1 MHALRL
7 IGGVCRAVVV
17 VSTVLGVATV
27 SAGAAGADGPVQ
39 LRSRFI
45 GTAQADP
52 QSPGPFQWCP
62 GQPVPGT
69 HAASVPGVNVK
80 IPATH
85 VVWDNS
91 VCHTYWQTPYGR
103 GNVPMSDG
111 PVSEIWDGPDP
122 PPYFE
127 PVCAPFVPPINCR
140 PQNG

>member
-1 MHALRL
+1 MDITHNLKKITTGALVS
-7 IGGVCRAVVV
+7 GAVAMVI
-17 VSTVLGVATV
+17 SGLAT
-27 SAGAAGADGPVQ
+27 
-39 LRSRFI
+39 

-52 QSPGPFQWCP
+52 QSQGPFQWCP
-62 GQPVPGT
+62 GQPLPGT
-69 HAASVPGVNVK
+69 RAASVPGVNVK

-111 PVSEIWDGPDP
+111 PVTEIWDGPNP

-127 PVCAPFVPPINCR
+127 PVCAPFVPPVNCR

>member
-1 MHALRL
+1 MDITYNLRKITTGALVS
-7 IGGVCRAVVV
+7 GAVAVA
-17 VSTVLGVATV
+17 SLGLA
-27 SAGAAGADGPVQ
+27 
-39 LRSRFI
+39 I

-62 GQPVPGT
+62 GQPLPGT

-122 PPYFE
+122 PPTSNR
-127 PVCAPFVPPINCR
+127 CALPLCPR
-140 PQNG
+140 

>member
-1 MHALRL
+1 MDVTYNLRKITTGALVS
-7 IGGVCRAVVV
+7 GAVAVA
-17 VSTVLGVATV
+17 SLGLA
-27 SAGAAGADGPVQ
+27 
-39 LRSRFI
+39 I
-45 GTAQADP
+45 GTARADP

-62 GQPVPGT
+62 GQPLPGT

-122 PPYFE
+122 PHTSNR
-127 PVCAPFVPPINCR
+127 CALPLCPR
-140 PQNG
+140 